1 MQSNESGDCG
11 AAQVFSARVF
21 GELTLD
27 DVELQGVMLAS
38 FLNHLPGMRQDL
50 LASVWQG
57 PQAFRDA
64 VHRLKGSCQCVAAL
78 RVQAVLMDAE
88 AAALGMAPAQRHAV
102 AARVEQEL
110 DTLVAT
116 IEPLLRGLQQRAA

>member
-1 MQSNESGDCG
+1 MQSNESGDCDV
-11 AAQVFSARVF
+11 AQVFSARAF

-27 DVELQGVMLAS
+27 DIELQGVMLAS

-88 AAALGMAPAQRHAV
+88 SGALGMAPAQRHAT

-110 DTLVAT
+110 DALVAT
-116 IEPLLRGLQQRAA
+116 VEPLLHSLQRAA